1 MGGCKEEAQGA
12 GLKWGIPEWKFT
24 SIRTSTPF
32 IFGSLPYKCMLIPYS
47 AIISQNIQRY
57 RGFHHFS
64 EIRAWHTKKIS
75 KDEWS
80 LNCIQILVT
89 TISNFVTAW
98 KHSLGGGGGGGGV
111 QGKRTVKRVCTEVLL
126 SRTLAIASHVFWQ
139 LCKKVARARQQILFL
154 LGSEV
159 LMEGDKVTKGLQIK
173 AYVRQG
179 NLLSQSSSSMPL
191 INVS

>member
-1 MGGCKEEAQGA
+1 MK
-12 GLKWGIPEWKFT
+12 
-24 SIRTSTPF
+24 
-32 IFGSLPYKCMLIPYS
+32 
-47 AIISQNIQRY
+47 IQ
-57 RGFHHFS
+57 
-64 EIRAWHTKKIS
+64 
-75 KDEWS
+75 S

-98 KHSLGGGGGGGGV
+98 KHSLGGEA

-139 LCKKVARARQQILFL
+139 LCKEVARARRQQILFL

-159 LMEGDKVTKGLQIK
+159 LMEEDKVTKGLQIK
-173 AYVRQG
+173 AYIRQG